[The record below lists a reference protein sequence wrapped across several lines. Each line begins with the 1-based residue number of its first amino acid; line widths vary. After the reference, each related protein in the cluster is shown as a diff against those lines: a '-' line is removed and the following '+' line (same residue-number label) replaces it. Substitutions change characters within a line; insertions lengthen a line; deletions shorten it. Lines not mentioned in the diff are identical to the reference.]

1 MPVITINGPI
11 GCGSVTV
18 GQLVAQE
25 MNLNFVDRLVFT
37 QAARLMGAPVQ
48 GLIEKEQRVVRFK
61 DRLGRFIQTVL
72 ERSAVAGVS
81 GEPYFGP
88 GIESLPAETLAELA
102 GESSSPTAQVDDKG
116 FLEAT
121 TKVVQDLH
129 RAGNVVIIG
138 RGANV
143 ILADTPGVM
152 HVGLVAPLEQRVQTY
167 MQREHLDRD
176 EALAYVQDLD
186 EAWHSFFR
194 KFFNV
199 SPTEAS
205 RYHMILNMEKIQA
218 STAAEVIVHA
228 CADLA
233 S

>member
-18 GQLVAQE
+18 GQLVAEQL
-25 MNLNFVDRLVFT
+25 NINFVDRLVFT
-37 QAARLMGAPVQ
+37 QAARLVGSPVGA
-48 GLIEKEQRVVRFK
+48 LIDKEQRVVRFK
-61 DRLGRFIQTVL
+61 DRLGRFIQTML
-72 ERSAVAGVS
+72 ERAAVAGVS

-88 GIESLPAETLAELA
+88 GIESLPPETFAELA
-102 GESSSPTAQVDDKG
+102 AGATPSAARLNDKA

-121 TKVVQDLH
+121 TKVVMDLH
-129 RAGNVVIIG
+129 RAGGVVIIG

-152 HVGLVAPLEQRVQTY
+152 HVGLVAPVELRVETM

-176 EALAYVQDLD
+176 EAQAYVRELD
-186 EAWHSFFR
+186 EAWHIFFR
-194 KFFNV
+194 KFFDT
-199 SPTEAS
+199 SPTEPS

>member
-18 GQLVAQE
+18 GQMVAQE
-25 MNLNFVDRLVFT
+25 LNLNFVDRLIFT
-37 QAARLMGAPVQ
+37 QAARLMGTPVKA
-48 GLIEKEQRVVRFK
+48 LIEKEQRVVRFK
-61 DRLGRFIQTVL
+61 DRLSRFIQTVL

-81 GEPYFGP
+81 GDPYFGP
-88 GIESLPAETLAELA
+88 GIGSLPVETLADLA
-102 GESSSPTAQVDDKG
+102 GESSLNAPKVDDKA

-121 TKVVQDLH
+121 TKVVNDLH
-129 RAGNVVIIG
+129 EAGNVVIIG

-152 HVGLVAPLEQRVQTY
+152 HVGLVAPLEQRVETM

-176 EALAYVQDLD
+176 EARDYVQELD
-186 EAWHSFFR
+186 EAWQIYFR
-194 KFFNV
+194 KFFNA

-205 RYHMILNMEKIQA
+205 RYHMILNMDKIQA

-228 CADLA
+228 CGDLA

>member
-18 GQLVAQE
+18 GQMVAQE
-25 MNLNFVDRLVFT
+25 LNLNFVDRLIFT
-37 QAARLMGAPVQ
+37 QAARLMGTPVKA
-48 GLIEKEQRVVRFK
+48 LIEKEQRVVRFK
-61 DRLGRFIQTVL
+61 DRLSQFIQNVL

-81 GEPYFGP
+81 GDPYFGP
-88 GIESLPAETLAELA
+88 GIESIPAETLAELA
-102 GESSSPTAQVDDKG
+102 GESSLSSVKVDDKA
-116 FLEAT
+116 FIEAT
-121 TKVVQDLH
+121 TKVVNDLH

-143 ILADTPGVM
+143 ILAGTPGVM
-152 HVGLVAPLEQRVQTY
+152 HVGLVAPLEQRVET
-167 MQREHLDRD
+167 MMAREHLERE
-176 EALAYVQDLD
+176 EAQDYVQELD
-186 EAWHSFFR
+186 EAWQIYFR
-194 KFFNV
+194 KFFNT

-205 RYHMILNMEKIQA
+205 RYHMILNMEKIQV

-228 CADLA
+228 CGDLA

>member
-25 MNLNFVDRLVFT
+25 LNLDFVDRLIFT
-37 QAARLMGAPVQ
+37 QAARLMGAPVKA
-48 GLIEKEQRVVRFK
+48 LIDKEQRVVRFK
-61 DRLGRFIQTVL
+61 DRLSRFIQTVL

-102 GESSSPTAQVDDKG
+102 GEPSASSVQVDDKA

-121 TKVVQDLH
+121 TKVVKDLH
-129 RAGNVVIIG
+129 RGGNVVIIG

-152 HVGLVAPLEQRVQTY
+152 HVGLVAPLELRVETM
-167 MQREHLDRD
+167 MQREHLERD
-176 EALAYVQDLD
+176 EAQVYVQELD
-186 EAWHSFFR
+186 QAWHIYFR
-194 KFFNV
+194 KFFNT

-205 RYHMILNMEKIQA
+205 RYHMILNMEKIQS
-218 STAAEVIVHA
+218 STAVEVIVHA
-228 CADLA
+228 CGDLA

>member
-18 GQLVAQE
+18 GQMVSQE
-25 MNLNFVDRLVFT
+25 LNLNFVDRLIFT
-37 QAARLMGAPVQ
+37 QAARLMGAPVKV
-48 GLIEKEQRVVRFK
+48 LIEKEQRVVRFK
-61 DRLGRFIQTVL
+61 DRLSRFIQTVL

-81 GEPYFGP
+81 GDPYFGP
-88 GIESLPAETLAELA
+88 GIESLPAETLAELV
-102 GESSSPTAQVDDKG
+102 GESPLSPSKVDDKA

-121 TKVVQDLH
+121 TKVVNDLH
-129 RAGNVVIIG
+129 RGGNVVIIG

-152 HVGLVAPLEQRVQTY
+152 HVGLVAPLELRVETM
-167 MQREHLDRD
+167 MQREHLDLD
-176 EALAYVQDLD
+176 EAEIYVRELD
-186 EAWHSFFR
+186 EAWNIYFR
-194 KFFNV
+194 KFFNT

-205 RYHMILNMEKIQA
+205 RYHIVLNMEKIQA

-228 CADLA
+228 CGDLA

>member
-18 GQLVAQE
+18 GQMVAQE
-25 MNLNFVDRLVFT
+25 LNLDFVDRLIFT
-37 QAARLMGAPVQ
+37 QAARLMGTPVKA
-48 GLIEKEQRVVRFK
+48 LIDKEQRVVRFK
-61 DRLGRFIQTVL
+61 DRLSRFIQTVL

-102 GESSSPTAQVDDKG
+102 GEPSASSVQVDDKA

-121 TKVVQDLH
+121 TKVVKDLH
-129 RAGNVVIIG
+129 RGGNVVIIG

-152 HVGLVAPLEQRVQTY
+152 HVGLVAPLELRVETM
-167 MQREHLDRD
+167 MQREHLERD
-176 EALAYVQDLD
+176 EAQVYVQELD
-186 EAWHSFFR
+186 QAWHIYFR
-194 KFFNV
+194 KFFNT

-205 RYHMILNMEKIQA
+205 RYHMILNMEKIQS

-228 CADLA
+228 CGDLA